1 MAHDSP
7 DANQPQDAK
16 DQAEEKA
23 AAAKDSFLSHIHPV
37 IFSVSAAIILVFVA
51 LGVMM
56 PEGLGSVTGDIQSWI
71 IEQFGWL
78 YIVSVTIF
86 LLFLVWLFFSPYGH
100 IKLGKDDDE
109 PEYSTLTW
117 FAMLFSAGM
126 GIGLLFWGVAEPV
139 NHFHSPPRVAS
150 GTQPAEEVRAAR
162 ERAAELTTRAEALEA
177 RGEMEQS
184 EALATEAE
192 AVMAS
197 VADQEAAANEAAQQA
212 INTTYF
218 HWGFHAWGIYVLMGL
233 ALAYFAYRHDLPL
246 TIRSTLYPLIGQ
258 RIHGPIG
265 NAVEILAVFGTL
277 FGLATS
283 LGLGAM
289 QINRGAE
296 FLGLFDYGVTAQIL
310 LIAGITLCATV
321 SVVTGL
327 DVGIRRLSEL
337 NLFLGV
343 ALMLFIF
350 IAGPT
355 VFLLSSYVQS
365 LGNYVSSLAEMTFRT
380 DAFVGTEWQG
390 YWTMFYWGWWISWSP
405 FVGMF
410 VARISRGRRIRE
422 FVLGVLLVPT
432 LLTFA
437 WITIFGNTALHMEV
451 FGDGGMIEATI
462 GSLGGSADTALFQMI
477 DQLSA
482 PGVLITLATVMA
494 SIVIATY
501 FITSSDSASLVV
513 DILTSGGNP
522 NPPIWT
528 RVFWAVSE
536 GAVAAVLLGAGA
548 ATGNPDGGLYALRN
562 AAIITGLPFCILLLV
577 MCVSVAKGL
586 RAEREAGV
594 ASVPYTPAHPAEH
607 HSITP
612 EAYAEAPGDWRSRLH
627 QIIGKK
633 KLPATNGELA
643 EARQNIR
650 DFIDHTVTP
659 ALNEIKGELTKQG
672 REVEVYDHDTS
683 ATLIVRRDGDE
694 EFRYAIRGRA
704 LRRAAVAFPELDQPD
719 TPRILRAEVVLRGGV
734 AGEYDLE
741 EFTHHGII
749 EDFLY
754 EYAKWMG
761 W

>member
-1 MAHDSP
+1 MDSDTRRSDP
-7 DANQPQDAK
+7 PSETK
-16 DQAEEKA
+16 S
-23 AAAKDSFLSHIHPV
+23 SFLSHIHPLIFFVSGGV
-37 IFSVSAAIILVFVA
+37 ILLFVLLGALRPEQLGAI
-51 LGVMM
+51 
-56 PEGLGSVTGDIQSWI
+56 TGGIQSWI
-71 IEQFGWL
+71 IEQLGWV
-78 YIVSVTIF
+78 YIVSVTVF

-139 NHFHSPPRVAS
+139 NHFHSPPRVES
-150 GTQPAEEVRAAR
+150 GTQPAAEVREAR
-162 ERAAELTTRAEALEA
+162 ERAAEMQERASALEA
-177 RGEMEQS
+177 EGQMDQS
-184 EALATEAE
+184 EALASEAE
-192 AVMAS
+192 TVMAS
-197 VADQEAAANEAAQQA
+197 VSGQKAAAIKAAEEA

-233 ALAYFAYRHDLPL
+233 ALAYFSYRHDLPL

-258 RIHGPIG
+258 RIYGPIG
-265 NAVEILAVFGTL
+265 HAVEILAVFGTL

-296 FLGLFDYGVTAQIL
+296 FLGLFDYGVMPQVL
-310 LIAGITLCATV
+310 LIAGITLCATI
-321 SVVTGL
+321 SVVTGI

-337 NLFLGV
+337 NLLLAV
-343 ALMLFIF
+343 VLMLFIF
-350 IAGPT
+350 LVGPT

-365 LGNYVSSLAEMTFRT
+365 LGNYAGSLAEMTFRT
-380 DAFVGTEWQG
+380 DAFVGPQWQS

-437 WITIFGNTALHMEV
+437 WITLFGNTALHMEV
-451 FGDGGMIEATI
+451 FGDGGMIQATI
-462 GSLGGSADTALFQMI
+462 GSFDGSADTALFAMI
-477 DQLSA
+477 DQLNA
-482 PGVLITLATVMA
+482 PRIFLTLATVLA
-494 SIVIATY
+494 SVVIATY

-528 RVFWAVSE
+528 RVFWALTE
-536 GAVAAVLLGAGA
+536 GAVAAVLLAAGA
-548 ATGNPDGGLYALRN
+548 ASGDPEGGLRALRN
-562 AAIITGLPFCILLLV
+562 AAIITGLPFAIILLF
-577 MCVSVAKGL
+577 MCVSIVKGL
-586 RAEREAGV
+586 RAEREAGI
-594 ASVPYTPAHPAEH
+594 ASVPYTPAHPTEH
-607 HSITP
+607 HAIS
-612 EAYAEAPGDWRSRLH
+612 AEEPTHADGGWKSRLH
-627 QIIGKK
+627 QILWKQKPPKGD
-633 KLPATNGELA
+633 TELA
-643 EARQNIR
+643 EGRAKIKN
-650 DFIDHTVTP
+650 FI
-659 ALNEIKGELTKQG
+659 NEIVNPAFEELKTELEKQG
-672 REVEVYDHDTS
+672 REIEIYDHDTS
-683 ATLIVRRDGDE
+683 ATLIVRREGDE

-704 LRRAAVAFPELDQPD
+704 LRRAAVAFPELDEPD

-734 AGEYDLE
+734 AGEYELE

-749 EDFLY
+749 EDFLN